1 MISVIGALL
10 PVFLLIAVGYA
21 LRRLGVPGEG
31 FWAPA
36 ERLTYYVFFPAL
48 LVYNLGRAPLA
59 GQPVAHLAAALVIAI
74 IALSLLLL
82 LLRGSLRLSGPA
94 FTSLFQ
100 GSIRFNTYIGIAAAA
115 ALYGAAGLTLAAI
128 AMAIMIPLINV
139 LCVAVLTRWGS
150 HGGAA
155 GAGAVVLGILRNPL
169 VLACA
174 TGVILNLTGI
184 GVPAPIDGVLEILG
198 RAALPMG
205 LLAVGA
211 GLNLSSLRQAGGAMA
226 LSCITKLIIMPALMF
241 LTTSLLDLPPTA
253 TAVAVLFAALPGAT
267 SAYILARQLGGD
279 HELIAG
285 MVTLQTGL
293 AVITLPFT
301 LSLLAYL

>member
-1 MISVIGALL
+1 MNSVIAALL

-21 LRRLGVPGEG
+21 LRRFGLPGEG
-31 FWAPA
+31 FWVPA

-48 LVYNLGRAPLA
+48 LVYNLGRAPLT
-59 GQPVAHLAAALVIAI
+59 GQPVTDLAASMVIAVV
-74 IALSLLLL
+74 ALSLLLL
-82 LLRGSLRLSGPA
+82 ALRGPLRMSGPA

-115 ALYGAAGLTLAAI
+115 ALYGATGLTLAAI
-128 AMAIMIPLINV
+128 AMATMIPLINV

-150 HGGAA
+150 HGRSA
-155 GAGAVVLGILRNPL
+155 GALAVLLGIVRNPL

-174 TGVILNLTGI
+174 TGIALNLTGI
-184 GVPAPIDGVLEILG
+184 GVPVPVDGVLDILG

-226 LSCITKLIIMPALMF
+226 LSCLTKLMIMPGLMW
-241 LTTSLLDLPPTA
+241 LTTTLLDLPPTA
-253 TAVAVLFAALPGAT
+253 TAIAILFAALPGAT

-301 LSLLAYL
+301 LTLLTSL

>member
-1 MISVIGALL
+1 MGTIVAALL

-21 LRRLGVPGEG
+21 LRRLGMPGEG

-36 ERLTYYVFFPAL
+36 ERITYYVFFPAL
-48 LVYNLGRAPLA
+48 LVHNLARAPLA
-59 GQPVAHLAAALVIAI
+59 GQPVAGLAASLVTAVA
-74 IALSLLLL
+74 ALSLALLL
-82 LLRGSLRLSGPA
+82 ARPLLRLSGPA

-115 ALYGAAGLTLAAI
+115 ALYGDSGLTLAAI
-128 AMAIMIPLINV
+128 AMAVLIPLINV
-139 LCVAVLTRWGS
+139 LCVAVLTRWGN
-150 HGGAA
+150 HGRAA
-155 GAGAVVLGILRNPL
+155 GAGAVLLGIARNPL
-169 VLACA
+169 VLACV
-174 TGVILNLTGI
+174 TGIALNLTGI
-184 GVPAPIDGVLEILG
+184 GVPAPLGGVLEILG

-211 GLNLSSLRQAGGAMA
+211 GLNLRSLRQAGGAMA
-226 LSCITKLIIMPALMF
+226 LSCVTKLAFMPALMT
-241 LTTSLLDLPPTA
+241 LTTFALDLPPTA

-279 HELIAG
+279 YELIAG

-293 AVITLPFT
+293 AVFTLPFT
-301 LSLLAYL
+301 LTLVRNL

>member
-1 MISVIGALL
+1 MNSAITALL

-21 LRRLGVPGEG
+21 LRYTGVPGEG

-48 LVYNLGRAPLA
+48 LIFNLGRAPLA
-59 GQPVAHLAAALVIAI
+59 GQPIAPLAAALALAVVT
-74 IALSLLLL
+74 LSLLLL
-82 LLRGSLRLSGPA
+82 LSRRVLGLSGPA

-100 GSIRFNTYIGIAAAA
+100 GSIRFNTYIGIAAAS

-128 AMAIMIPLINV
+128 SMAILIPLINV
-139 LCVAVLTRWGS
+139 LCVAVLTRWCN
-150 HGGAA
+150 HGRAA
-155 GAGAVVLGILRNPL
+155 GTQAVLLGILRNPL
-169 VLACA
+169 VIACA
-174 TGVILNLTGI
+174 TGIALNLTKI
-184 GVPAPIDGVLEILG
+184 GVPAPLDGVLEILG

-211 GLNLSSLRQAGGAMA
+211 GLNLRSLRQAGGAMA
-226 LSCITKLIIMPALMF
+226 LSCVTKLGAMPALMF
-241 LTTSLLDLPPTA
+241 LTTHLMGLPTTA
-253 TAVAVLFAALPGAT
+253 TAIAVLFAALPGAT

-279 HELIAG
+279 YELVAG

-293 AVITLPFT
+293 AVITLPVT
-301 LSLLAYL
+301 LSLLTYL

>member
-1 MISVIGALL
+1 MSPIVAALL
-10 PVFLLIAVGYA
+10 PVFVLIGVGYV
-21 LRRLGVPGEG
+21 LRRFGVPGDG

-36 ERLTYYVFFPAL
+36 ERLTYYVLFPAL
-48 LVYNLGRAPLA
+48 LVYNLSRAPLA
-59 GQPVAHLAAALVIAI
+59 GQPVAPLATALVVAV
-74 IALSLLLL
+74 IALSALLLL
-82 LLRGSLRLSGPA
+82 ARGALPVNGPA

-115 ALYGAAGLTLAAI
+115 ALYGSAGLTLAAI
-128 AMAIMIPLINV
+128 TLAILIPLINV
-139 LCVAVLTRWGS
+139 LCVAVLTRWGH
-150 HGGAA
+150 HGRAA
-155 GAGAVVLGILRNPL
+155 GGMAVVLGILRNPL

-174 TGVILNLTGI
+174 AGIALNLTGI
-184 GVPAPIDGVLEILG
+184 GLPAPADGVLEILG

-211 GLNLSSLRQAGGAMA
+211 GLNLRGLRQASGAMA
-226 LSCITKLIIMPALMF
+226 LSCVTKLVMLPGLMV
-241 LTTSLLDLPPTA
+241 LTTRWMAVPPTA

-293 AVITLPFT
+293 AVFTLPLT
-301 LSLLAYL
+301 LALLSA

>member
-1 MISVIGALL
+1 MSTVVAALL
-10 PVFLLIAVGYA
+10 PVFLLIAVGYL

-31 FWAPA
+31 FWVPA
-36 ERLTYYVFFPAL
+36 ERITYYVFFPAL
-48 LVYNLGRAPLA
+48 LVHNLARAPLT
-59 GQPVAHLAAALVIAI
+59 GQPVTALAAALVTAVV
-74 IALSLLLL
+74 ALSVVLLLVRPL
-82 LLRGSLRLSGPA
+82 LKLNGPA

-115 ALYGAAGLTLAAI
+115 ALYGSAGLTLAAI
-128 AMAIMIPLINV
+128 AMAVLIPLINV
-139 LCVAVLTRWGS
+139 LCVAVLTRWGN
-150 HGGAA
+150 HGRAA
-155 GAGAVVLGILRNPL
+155 GPGAVVLGIARNPL

-174 TGVILNLTGI
+174 SGIALNLTGV
-184 GVPAPIDGVLEILG
+184 GVPAPLGGMLEILG

-211 GLNLSSLRQAGGAMA
+211 GLNLRSLHQARTAMT
-226 LSCITKLIIMPALMF
+226 LSCVTKLAAMPALML
-241 LTTSLLDLPPTA
+241 LTTRALALPPTA
-253 TAVAVLFAALPGAT
+253 TAIALLFAALPGAT

-293 AVITLPFT
+293 AVVTLPLT
-301 LSLLAYL
+301 LGLILPL